1 GEAGRGFS
9 VVAEEVQHLAERS
22 SAATRE
28 IGALVRMIQADTR
41 DVVVAMEKSTNGVT
55 DGAVLSDAAGSAL
68 ADIRSVSKR
77 LADLIQGMAVSTREQ
92 AVSANG
98 VAQQIQGIL
107 SENDIIEQSREQVA
121 SLYEELWDAARQL
134 ESSVSRFRVKVS

>member
-1 GEAGRGFS
+1 
-9 VVAEEVQHLAERS
+9 
-22 SAATRE
+22 
-28 IGALVRMIQADTR
+28 
-41 DVVVAMEKSTNGVT
+41 
-55 DGAVLSDAAGSAL
+55 
-68 ADIRSVSKR
+68 
-77 LADLIQGMAVSTREQ
+77 MAVSTREQ

>member
-1 GEAGRGFS
+1 
-9 VVAEEVQHLAERS
+9 
-22 SAATRE
+22 
-28 IGALVRMIQADTR
+28 
-41 DVVVAMEKSTNGVT
+41 STNGVT
-55 DGAVLSDAAGSAL
+55 DGAVLSNAAGSAL

-107 SENDIIEQSREQVA
+107 SENDIIEQSRE
-121 SLYEELWDAARQL
+121 
-134 ESSVSRFRVKVS
+134 